1 VRQRGSENLCVYEKS
16 ITAAEVAEEEEEE
29 EKQRSNRKRV
39 CVGVG
44 KWI

>member
-1 VRQRGSENLCVYEKS
+1 VYEKS